1 MYWWYPMQISL
12 KKVMLAMALMGTVS
26 AQANIQVFPAKGI
39 YGLELPC
46 RQSVEHIEAN
56 ASSISCDF
64 SKAVTSE
71 AIRTQVAQTFEQQL
85 KQALQDQVVTSISQQ
100 NKHRS
105 YVASLE
111 VLRASETSREAT

>member
-1 MYWWYPMQISL
+1 MYCWYPMQISL
-12 KKVMLAMALMGTVS
+12 RKVTLAMALMGTDR
-26 AQANIQVFPAKGI
+26 AQANIQILQAKGM

-64 SKAVTSE
+64 SKAVSGE

-85 KQALQDQVVTSISQQ
+85 KQALQDQVVASISQQ

-111 VLRASETSREAT
+111 VLRASEYVVKKE